1 MLFICRVMTSMLV
14 LCGIDTVSAEEPG
27 SRSTWHIQCEGN
39 SYFSADAIR
48 TALSLDISAQQA
60 TSPYVRPEQYND
72 VLRARIMRGY
82 LHCGF
87 SDVEVAVSAAPSD
100 GTITA
105 GITEGAQ
112 RFCGDIH
119 VSGLTAGECQ
129 FVASLIKSASD
140 KTNPLQESQ
149 PTLKYWK
156 HASAMSFVKS
166 AEQEYR
172 QTIREAL
179 TAAGYP
185 EAQFAVVCPE
195 NTVDEKQNVELRIS
209 VTDSGPPLTV
219 GNITFT
225 GLEKHSPEQLIE
237 FLKLSSGMPLTLE
250 LRERIVGELL
260 DSGRFLIAEVK
271 HSPYFIDP
279 EVPLELQIRV
289 REYDRTVALSEDMSE
304 SQQALMKLSKWLS
317 GWETSNQDA
326 HCRFTGT
333 AEQVTKV
340 VQATVSPVLHSFCN
354 SAIGTSAPGQF
365 CLDFITSPT
374 EGSLFTFS
382 FTDFTEEVSM
392 RRTVLLTKSMQGL
405 LAWQSRKK
413 WLPADPASLQ
423 ATMGIHGIWKNESE
437 RRCTFKYGYGFHKN
451 TEHAT
456 GLKAH
461 VNVTA
466 AAVMDLFHDKIKNV
480 SVQNGVQRLAMESG
494 DLLLKSDTGAPQE
507 LNLKAENA
515 RLELRFGAGLL
526 AKELARLQEETKDWP
541 NQNQPGRTW
550 TGLASMILE
559 DISLAQLNN
568 GDALRV
574 CLDLLNNEAAL
585 ARFSKGQETLK
596 ERRSMIIPPDR
607 PVKTNSGYGLYS
619 QLGLIHTASP
629 PDSFSYRFV
638 SLLNQARVTGESQLL
653 QQFLS
658 ELLQTNQQG
667 AVHCLLVARTLGSS
681 EASGSIARAGLE
693 RLSTAEFERDIESLI
708 SQPCVFR
715 EVACS
720 LLAWLQQTSDEDVE
734 RIIRVAAPYLK
745 NQDDQPINVRPLLA
759 LIRSQRDRTPEEVLA
774 SLPPVIWEGGLR
786 KWVQVSFERIAE
798 AAQEPKT
805 SKFRAASQSIPVWR
819 GFKAEMA
826 EARKKKDASKGKKT
840 RVKTGSG
847 FRQLKIISSGKDGDP
862 D

>member
-1 MLFICRVMTSMLV
+1 MLFIRCVTASMLV
-14 LCGIDTVSAEEPG
+14 LVGIDTVSAEEPG
-27 SRSTWHIQCEGN
+27 PRNTWHIQCEGN

-60 TSPYVRPEQYND
+60 TSQIVTPEQYND
-72 VLRARIMRGY
+72 VLRARIRRGY
-82 LHCGF
+82 LHRGF
-87 SDVEVAVSAAPSD
+87 PDVEVAVSAAPST
-100 GTITA
+100 GAITA
-105 GITEGAQ
+105 RIAEGAQ

-119 VSGLTAGECQ
+119 VSGLTARECQ

-149 PTLKYWK
+149 PALKYWK
-156 HASAMSFVKS
+156 YASAMSFVKS

-172 QTIREAL
+172 KTVREAL

-185 EAQFAVVCPE
+185 EAQFAIDCPE
-195 NTVDEKQNVELRIS
+195 TTVDEKRNVDLRIS
-209 VTDSGPPLTV
+209 VADSGPHLTV

-225 GLEKHSPEQLIE
+225 GLEQHSPEQVIE
-237 FLKLSSGMPLTLE
+237 FLKLRSGLPLTLE
-250 LRERIVGELL
+250 LRERIVRELL
-260 DSGRFLIAEVK
+260 DSGRFLVAEVK

-289 REYDRTVALSEDMSE
+289 REYDRTVAISEDMSE
-304 SQQALMKLSKWLS
+304 SQQALMQLSRWLS
-317 GWETSNQDA
+317 GWETSDQDV

-354 SAIGTSAPGQF
+354 SAMGTSVPGQF

-382 FTDFTEEVSM
+382 FTDFTGEVSM

-423 ATMGIHGIWKNESE
+423 ATMSIHGIWKNESE
-437 RRCTFKYGYGFHKN
+437 RRCSIKYAYGFHKN
-451 TEHAT
+451 TEHVT

-461 VNVTA
+461 VKVTA
-466 AAVMDLFHDKIKNV
+466 AAVMDAFHDRIKSV
-480 SVQNGVQRLAMESG
+480 SVQNGVQRLVMESG
-494 DLLLKSDTGAPQE
+494 DLLLNSDTGAPQE
-507 LNLKAENA
+507 LNLKTENA
-515 RLELRFGAGLL
+515 RTELRFGAGLL

-559 DISLAQLNN
+559 DISLAQPNN

-574 CLDLLNNEAAL
+574 CLDLLNNEAAV
-585 ARFSKGQETLK
+585 ARFGNGQETLK
-596 ERRSMIIPPDR
+596 ERRSMFIPPDR
-607 PVKTNSGYGLYS
+607 PVKTNSGFGLYS
-619 QLGLIHTASP
+619 QLGLIYTAAP
-629 PDSFSYRFV
+629 PNSFPHQFL
-638 SLLNQARVTGESQLL
+638 SLLNHARVTGESQLL
-653 QQFLS
+653 QRLLS
-658 ELLQTNQQG
+658 ELLQSNQH
-667 AVHCLLVARTLGSS
+667 AAIHYLLVARTLGSS
-681 EASGSIARAGLE
+681 EASGRIARAGLE
-693 RLSTAEFERDIESLI
+693 RLSTAEFERDIEPLI

-715 EVACS
+715 EVTCS

-786 KWVQVSFERIAE
+786 NCVQASLESIAE
-798 AAQEPKT
+798 AAQEPKKA
-805 SKFRAASQSIPVWR
+805 KFEVASQSIPAWR
-819 GFKAEMA
+819 GFQAEMA
-826 EARKKKDASKGKKT
+826 EAKKKKDASKGKKT
-840 RVKTGSG
+840 RVRTGSG
-847 FRQLKIISSGKDGDP
+847 LSQLKIISSGKNGDL